1 MSEER
6 KTKTDAAVPA
16 SAALGRIDRK
26 DAFLQALHTFLT
38 AHQGTEW
45 AVAAVDIQ
53 HFKLYNELYGT
64 EKGDALLE
72 TVANCLLGYSR
83 QTGYPVGYFGNDD
96 FFLCLPD
103 EKAEQTAVLATL
115 QACMAAGRQDV
126 TFFVVMG
133 VCPVQANPG
142 ADAATLCNY
151 AQIAGVTT
159 DSGYLHR
166 FEPTMLNEL
175 KEQQLLLG
183 ELERALDN
191 HEFCF
196 FLQPKCNSIT
206 RAIVGMEAL
215 VRWNHPTR
223 GCVPPAEFMP
233 LLERTGLV
241 TRLDQY
247 IWESVCQTLQK
258 WQESGSNL
266 VPVSVNVSVQDILNL
281 DVPQIFADLVEKYK
295 LEPKLLLAEITE
307 TMVAE
312 DTQMVEN
319 AIQGLHRKGFAVMMD
334 DFGSGYSSLNMLKD
348 TNVDAIKLDMKLI
361 DMNQENR
368 SKGVQIVES
377 VVDMAH
383 RLNLPIIAEGV
394 ETPEQVS
401 MLQAAD
407 CLYSQGYYFF
417 KPMPV
422 ENAEKLLAD
431 PTNQDYWDL
440 RRDLM
445 RRDRRVENPGTE
457 KTALALQA
465 YQIFTD
471 NVLEISL
478 LNLATGAY
486 RVIKRDARLLGADLE
501 KEEDFVNYCDRL
513 VNEKIVHE
521 EDADLFLEQTDL
533 EALRSVLYHAT
544 APEFYR
550 YRENVSG
557 QYIWVTTEVLPCRGC
572 CAQNPWATVLVRNDA
587 QADQLSEELD
597 FSYSHDTLTGL
608 LNRSL
613 FETDLRTLQ
622 SSEYDSMVCTYID
635 VVGLHEI
642 NNHLG
647 HRSGDSMLCFIANAA
662 RKFFASSRI
671 YRIGGDE
678 FVILTPNQPPYSVW
692 VSVDRMRA
700 FLREKEYEISVGIQ
714 NTNDL
719 HRLDDAI
726 NQAEAA
732 MRQDKQAYYARNG
745 QERQLR
751 GLNEKLEQ
759 TLTEKRDAEHFLRVL
774 APKFKSV
781 FVVDLKTDRMRGV
794 IVPDYFQ
801 KILDTSGGSFLAV
814 LQQYRDTQVQPAYR
828 ESLADL
834 LDYNYIRS
842 MVLTGDIV
850 EHTYKKT
857 DGTTFRVKVT
867 PYSQSGSHIDETLWI
882 FSDEGASLTPPQTK

>member
-1 MSEER
+1 MPDKTIQNTTVGTVQPGALTAIAR
-6 KTKTDAAVPA
+6 KED
-16 SAALGRIDRK
+16 
-26 DAFLQALHTFLT
+26 FLQHLQDFLDT
-38 AHQGTEW
+38 HKTEKW
-45 AVAAVDIQ
+45 CVAAIDVE
-53 HFKLYNELYGT
+53 HFRLYNELYGT
-64 EKGDALLE
+64 EQGDTLLN
-72 TVANCLLGYSR
+72 TLASHLLDYQKTSGC
-83 QTGYPVGYFGNDD
+83 PVGYWGNDD

-103 EKAEQTAVLATL
+103 DRVQQQDIVITL
-115 QACMAAGRQDV
+115 QTCVSPNHQDV
-126 TFFVVMG
+126 TFFLALG
-133 VCPVQANPG
+133 LCPVSEHPE

-151 AQIAGVTT
+151 AQIAVMNP
-159 DSGYLHR
+159 DHSGSGIHR
-166 FEPTMLNEL
+166 FAPAMLDSL
-175 KEQQLLLG
+175 KAQQQLLS
-183 ELERALDN
+183 ELEHALDN
-191 HEFCF
+191 HEFTF
-196 FLQPKCNSIT
+196 FLQPKCNSMT

-223 GCVPPAEFMP
+223 GCVPPSEFMP
-233 LLERTGLV
+233 LLESTGLV
-241 TRLDQY
+241 TQLDQY
-247 IWESVCQTLQK
+247 IWESVCKTLRK

-266 VPVSVNVSVQDILNL
+266 VPVSVNVSVVDIVNL
-281 DVPQIFADLVEKYK
+281 DVPQIFSDLVEKYQ

-307 TMVAE
+307 TMLAE
-312 DTQMVEN
+312 NTSLVEN
-319 AIQGLHRKGFAVMMD
+319 AIQGLHRKGFSVMMD

-361 DMNQENR
+361 DMNQQNR

-521 EDADLFLEQTDL
+521 EDADLLEQTDL

-608 LNRSL
+608 ANRSRY
-613 FETDLRTLQ
+613 ETDLRELPH
-622 SSEYDSMVCTYID
+622 SGYESVVCTYID
-635 VVGLHEI
+635 VVGMHEV
-642 NNHLG
+642 NEHLG
-647 HRSGDSMLCFIANAA
+647 HRSGDTLLCCLANAA
-662 RKFFASSRI
+662 RKFFATSRV
-671 YRIGGDE
+671 YRIGSDE
-678 FVILTPNQPPYSVW
+678 FVILTPNEPPYSVW
-692 VSVDRMRA
+692 STADRMRA
-700 FLREKEYEISVGIQ
+700 FLKEKDYAISVGIQ
-714 NTNDL
+714 QTTDL
-719 HRLDDAI
+719 RHVDEAVAK
-726 NQAEAA
+726 AEAA
-732 MRQDKQAYYARNG
+732 MRQDRQTYYEHNG
-745 QERQLR
+745 RARQLE
-751 GLNEKLEQ
+751 GLNEKMER
-759 TLTEKRDAEHFLRVL
+759 TLQEKRDAEHFLKVL
-774 APKFKSV
+774 APKYKTV
-781 FVVDLKTDRMRGV
+781 IVVDLQEDTVRPV
-794 IVPDYFQ
+794 IVPDDFQ
-801 KILDTSGGSFLAV
+801 SVLDTCGGSFRAALTN
-814 LQQYRDTQVQPAYR
+814 YRDTLVAPEDRENFAKLFDFGLVRSTVFSSNLLEHRYR
-828 ESLADL
+828 
-834 LDYNYIRS
+834 
-842 MVLTGDIV
+842 
-850 EHTYKKT
+850 KT
-857 DGTTFRVKVT
+857 DGRSFCIRVT
-867 PYSQSGSHIDETLWI
+867 PYSRSGSHINEVLWI
-882 FSDEGASLTPPQTK
+882 FADEDVE

>member
-6 KTKTDAAVPA
+6 KTKTDAAAPA

-126 TFFVVMG
+126 TFFMVMG

-175 KEQQLLLG
+175 KEQQQLLG

-312 DTQMVEN
+312 DTQMVES
-319 AIQGLHRKGFAVMMD
+319 AIQGLHRKGFSVMMD

-572 CAQNPWATVLVRNDA
+572 CAQNPWATVL
-587 QADQLSEELD
+587 
-597 FSYSHDTLTGL
+597 
-608 LNRSL
+608 
-613 FETDLRTLQ
+613 
-622 SSEYDSMVCTYID
+622 
-635 VVGLHEI
+635 
-642 NNHLG
+642 
-647 HRSGDSMLCFIANAA
+647 LCCLANAA
-662 RKFFASSRI
+662 RKFFATSRV
-671 YRIGGDE
+671 YRIGSDE
-678 FVILTPNQPPYSVW
+678 FVILTPNEPPYSVW
-692 VSVDRMRA
+692 STADRMRA
-700 FLREKEYEISVGIQ
+700 FLKEKDYAISVGIQ
-714 NTNDL
+714 QTTDL
-719 HRLDDAI
+719 RHLDEAVAK
-726 NQAEAA
+726 AEAA
-732 MRQDKQAYYARNG
+732 MRQDRQAYYDHNG
-745 QERQLR
+745 RARQLE
-751 GLNEKLEQ
+751 GLNEKMER
-759 TLTEKRDAEHFLRVL
+759 TLQEKRDAEHFLKVL
-774 APKFKSV
+774 APKYKTV
-781 FVVDLKTDRMRGV
+781 IVVDLQEDTVRPV
-794 IVPDYFQ
+794 IVPDDFQ
-801 KILDTSGGSFLAV
+801 SVLDTCGGSFRAALTN
-814 LQQYRDTQVQPAYR
+814 YRDKLVAPEDRENFAKLFDFGFVRSTVFSSNLLEHRYR
-828 ESLADL
+828 
-834 LDYNYIRS
+834 
-842 MVLTGDIV
+842 
-850 EHTYKKT
+850 KT
-857 DGTTFRVKVT
+857 DGRSFCIRVT
-867 PYSQSGSHIDETLWI
+867 PYSRSGSHINEVLWI
-882 FSDEGASLTPPQTK
+882 FADEEVE

>member
-6 KTKTDAAVPA
+6 KTKTDAAAPA
-16 SAALGRIDRK
+16 SAALERIDRK

-126 TFFVVMG
+126 TFFMVMG

-175 KEQQLLLG
+175 KEQQQLLG

-312 DTQMVEN
+312 DTQMVES

-445 RRDRRVENPGTE
+445 RRDR
-457 KTALALQA
+457 
-465 YQIFTD
+465 
-471 NVLEISL
+471 
-478 LNLATGAY
+478 
-486 RVIKRDARLLGADLE
+486 
-501 KEEDFVNYCDRL
+501 L

-608 LNRSL
+608 ANRSRY
-613 FETDLRTLQ
+613 EADLRELPN
-622 SSEYDSMVCTYID
+622 SGYESVVCTYID
-635 VVGLHEI
+635 VVGMHEV
-642 NNHLG
+642 NEHLG
-647 HRSGDSMLCFIANAA
+647 HRSGDTLLCCLANAA
-662 RKFFASSRI
+662 RKFFATSRV
-671 YRIGGDE
+671 YRIGSDE
-678 FVILTPNQPPYSVW
+678 FVILTPNEPPYSVW
-692 VSVDRMRA
+692 STADRMRA
-700 FLREKEYEISVGIQ
+700 FLKEKDYVISVGIQ
-714 NTNDL
+714 QTADL
-719 HRLDDAI
+719 RHLDEAVAK
-726 NQAEAA
+726 AEAA
-732 MRQDKQAYYARNG
+732 MRQDRQAYYDHNG
-745 QERQLR
+745 RARQLE
-751 GLNEKLEQ
+751 GLNEKMER
-759 TLTEKRDAEHFLRVL
+759 TLQEKRDAEHFLKVL
-774 APKFKSV
+774 APKYKTV
-781 FVVDLKTDRMRGV
+781 IVVDLQEDTVRPV
-794 IVPDYFQ
+794 IVPDDFQ
-801 KILDTSGGSFLAV
+801 SVLDTCGGSFRAALTN
-814 LQQYRDTQVQPAYR
+814 YRDKLVAPEDRENFAKLFDFGFVRSTVFSSNLLEHRYR
-828 ESLADL
+828 
-834 LDYNYIRS
+834 
-842 MVLTGDIV
+842 
-850 EHTYKKT
+850 KT
-857 DGTTFRVKVT
+857 DGRSFCIRVT
-867 PYSQSGSHIDETLWI
+867 PYSRSGSHINEVLWI
-882 FSDEGASLTPPQTK
+882 FADEEVE

>member
-6 KTKTDAAVPA
+6 KTKTDAAAPA

-126 TFFVVMG
+126 TFFMVMG

-159 DSGYLHR
+159 DSGY
-166 FEPTMLNEL
+166 
-175 KEQQLLLG
+175 
-183 ELERALDN
+183 
-191 HEFCF
+191 
-196 FLQPKCNSIT
+196 
-206 RAIVGMEAL
+206 
-215 VRWNHPTR
+215 
-223 GCVPPAEFMP
+223 
-233 LLERTGLV
+233 
-241 TRLDQY
+241 
-247 IWESVCQTLQK
+247 
-258 WQESGSNL
+258 
-266 VPVSVNVSVQDILNL
+266 
-281 DVPQIFADLVEKYK
+281 
-295 LEPKLLLAEITE
+295 
-307 TMVAE
+307 
-312 DTQMVEN
+312 
-319 AIQGLHRKGFAVMMD
+319 
-334 DFGSGYSSLNMLKD
+334 
-348 TNVDAIKLDMKLI
+348 
-361 DMNQENR
+361 
-368 SKGVQIVES
+368 
-377 VVDMAH
+377 
-383 RLNLPIIAEGV
+383 
-394 ETPEQVS
+394 
-401 MLQAAD
+401 
-407 CLYSQGYYFF
+407 
-417 KPMPV
+417 
-422 ENAEKLLAD
+422 
-431 PTNQDYWDL
+431 L

-486 RVIKRDARLLGADLE
+486 RVIKRDARLLDPDLE
-501 KEEDFVNYCDRL
+501 KEEDFVNYCDRM

-521 EDADLFLEQTDL
+521 EDTDLFLEQTDL

-608 LNRSL
+608 ANRSRY
-613 FETDLRTLQ
+613 EADLRELPN
-622 SSEYDSMVCTYID
+622 SGYESVVCTYID
-635 VVGLHEI
+635 VVGMHEV
-642 NNHLG
+642 NEHLG
-647 HRSGDSMLCFIANAA
+647 HRSGDTLLCCLANAA
-662 RKFFASSRI
+662 RKFFATSRV
-671 YRIGGDE
+671 YRIGSDE
-678 FVILTPNQPPYSVW
+678 FVILTPNEPPYSVW
-692 VSVDRMRA
+692 STADRMRA
-700 FLREKEYEISVGIQ
+700 FLKEKDYAISVGIQ
-714 NTNDL
+714 QTADL
-719 HRLDDAI
+719 RHLDEAVAK
-726 NQAEAA
+726 AEAA
-732 MRQDKQAYYARNG
+732 MRQDRQAYYDHNG
-745 QERQLR
+745 RARQLE
-751 GLNEKLEQ
+751 GLNEKMER
-759 TLTEKRDAEHFLRVL
+759 TLQEKRDAEHFLKVL
-774 APKFKSV
+774 APKYKTV
-781 FVVDLKTDRMRGV
+781 IVVDLQEDTVRPV
-794 IVPDYFQ
+794 IVPDDFQ
-801 KILDTSGGSFLAV
+801 SVLDTCGGSFRAALTN
-814 LQQYRDTQVQPAYR
+814 YRDKLVAPEDRENFAKLFDFGFVRSTVFSSNLLEHRYR
-828 ESLADL
+828 
-834 LDYNYIRS
+834 
-842 MVLTGDIV
+842 
-850 EHTYKKT
+850 KT
-857 DGTTFRVKVT
+857 DGRSFCIRVT
-867 PYSQSGSHIDETLWI
+867 PYSRSGSHINEVLWI
-882 FSDEGASLTPPQTK
+882 FADEEVE

>member
-6 KTKTDAAVPA
+6 KTKTDAAAPA

-72 TVANCLLGYSR
+72 TVANCLLSYSR

-126 TFFVVMG
+126 TFFMVMG

-175 KEQQLLLG
+175 KEQQQLLG

-319 AIQGLHRKGFAVMMD
+319 AIQGLHRKGFSVMMD

-608 LNRSL
+608 ANRSRY
-613 FETDLRTLQ
+613 ETDLRELP
-622 SSEYDSMVCTYID
+622 
-635 VVGLHEI
+635 H
-642 NNHLG
+642 
-647 HRSGDSMLCFIANAA
+647 SG
-662 RKFFASSRI
+662 
-671 YRIGGDE
+671 YE
-678 FVILTPNQPPYSVW
+678 SV
-692 VSVDRMRA
+692 A
-700 FLREKEYEISVGIQ
+700 K
-714 NTNDL
+714 
-719 HRLDDAI
+719 
-726 NQAEAA
+726 AEAA
-732 MRQDKQAYYARNG
+732 MRQDRQTYYEHNG
-745 QERQLR
+745 RARQLE
-751 GLNEKLEQ
+751 GLNEKMER
-759 TLTEKRDAEHFLRVL
+759 TLQEKRDAEHFLKVL
-774 APKFKSV
+774 APKYKTV
-781 FVVDLKTDRMRGV
+781 IVVDLQEDTVRPV
-794 IVPDYFQ
+794 IVPDDFQ
-801 KILDTSGGSFLAV
+801 SVLDTCGGSFRAALTN
-814 LQQYRDTQVQPAYR
+814 YRDTLVAPEDRENFAKLFDFGLVRSTVFSSNLLEHRYR
-828 ESLADL
+828 
-834 LDYNYIRS
+834 
-842 MVLTGDIV
+842 
-850 EHTYKKT
+850 KT
-857 DGTTFRVKVT
+857 DGRSFCIRVT
-867 PYSQSGSHIDETLWI
+867 PYSRSGSHINEVLWI
-882 FSDEGASLTPPQTK
+882 FADEDVE